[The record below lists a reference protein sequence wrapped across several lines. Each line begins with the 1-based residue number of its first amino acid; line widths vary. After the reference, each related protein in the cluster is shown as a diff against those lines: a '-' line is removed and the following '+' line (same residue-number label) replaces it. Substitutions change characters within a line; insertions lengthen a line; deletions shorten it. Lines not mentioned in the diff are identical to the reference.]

1 MTQSDRVPALQVPSP
16 EFKSQSHQKQ
26 TSKKKKK
33 RILGDTNI
41 QTMADLGDTNIQ
53 TMADR
58 HHWDKWGNM
67 NEFYRSTDGSIVP
80 MLVS

>member
-1 MTQSDRVPALQVPSP
+1 VIECLLCKCQALSSNPNP
-16 EFKSQSHQKQ
+16 IKNKQ
-26 TSKKKKK
+26 AKKKKK